1 VKGHRGS
8 GVHRGTGGEN
18 NDGNG
23 GSRDARFVAG
33 GNGDAASALATVEG
47 VVLCGHV
54 SIQVK
59 SHEEKSNLP
68 AVSLGHVSDI
78 FVRASRWSRSEH
90 TQVKSAGLHWLF
102 ESSGKSTSWQ
112 QSERP
117 RMAPGTSVGARA
129 SAVEKG
135 AKIVE
140 DRVRVLRMVDI
151 VVVVVQVL
159 QDSVPAGF
167 ASVAI
172 SADSVREDSEDTL
185 VEDSESGY
193 LDVETSMSDDTVSVG
208 EV

>member
-1 VKGHRGS
+1 
-8 GVHRGTGGEN
+8 
-18 NDGNG
+18 
-23 GSRDARFVAG
+23 
-33 GNGDAASALATVEG
+33 
-47 VVLCGHV
+47 
-54 SIQVK
+54 
-59 SHEEKSNLP
+59 
-68 AVSLGHVSDI
+68 
-78 FVRASRWSRSEH
+78 
-90 TQVKSAGLHWLF
+90 
-102 ESSGKSTSWQ
+102 
-112 QSERP
+112 
-117 RMAPGTSVGARA
+117 MAPGTSVGARA